1 MVELGSPVPSFKR
14 ETSTGE
20 YANLEDFNGKKNFVV
35 YFYPKDF
42 TKGCTAEACE
52 FRDSYEEFKNLGAEV
67 IGISNDNQ
75 KSHGAFATEHKLP
88 FILLSDPDGSVRK
101 SYGVKKTFGLVP
113 GRVSFVI
120 DKSGIVRHVFSS
132 QSRATAHVGEAL
144 AVLKSLTQSELVVR
158 SGACLL
164 MRIH

>member
-1 MVELGSPVPSFKR
+1 MVEIGSPAPIFR
-14 ETSTGE
+14 LQTSAGE
-20 YANLEDFNGKKNFVV
+20 YISLEDFHGKKNVVV

-52 FRDSYEEFKNLGAEV
+52 FRDSYEEFKNLGVEV

-75 KSHGAFATEHKLP
+75 KSHEAFASEHKLP
-88 FILLSDPDGSVRK
+88 FILLSDPDGSARK

-120 DKSGIVRHVFSS
+120 DKNGIVRHVFSS
-132 QSRATAHVGEAL
+132 QSRATAHVSEAL
-144 AVLKSLTQSELVVR
+144 AVLKSL
-158 SGACLL
+158 
-164 MRIH
+164 I

>member
-1 MVELGSPVPSFKR
+1 MVVIGSPSPR
-14 ETSTGE
+14 LRLETSAGE
-20 YANLEDFNGKKNFVV
+20 NVSLKDFHGKKNVVV

-42 TKGCTAEACE
+42 TRGCTAEACE

-75 KSHGAFATEHKLP
+75 KSHEAFASEHKLP

-101 SYGVKKTFGLVP
+101 SYGVKKTLGLVP

-120 DKSGIVRHVFSS
+120 DKNGIVRHVFSS
-132 QSRATAHVGEAL
+132 QSRATAHVNEAL
-144 AVLKSLTQSELVVR
+144 AVLKSLT
-158 SGACLL
+158 
-164 MRIH
+164 

>member
-1 MVELGSPVPSFKR
+1 MIEPGSPAPGFR
-14 ETSTGE
+14 LQTSTGE
-20 YANLEDFNGKKNFVV
+20 YVSLEDFQGKKSVVV

-42 TKGCTAEACE
+42 TKRCTAEACE
-52 FRDSYEEFKNLGAEV
+52 CRDSYEEFKNLSAEV

-75 KSHGAFATEHKLP
+75 KSHEAFATEHKLP

-120 DKSGIVRHVFSS
+120 DKNGIVRHVFSS

-144 AVLKSLTQSELVVR
+144 VMLKSLT
-158 SGACLL
+158 
-164 MRIH
+164 

>member
-1 MVELGSPVPSFKR
+1 MIEPGSLAPGFR
-14 ETSTGE
+14 LQTSTGE
-20 YANLEDFNGKKNFVV
+20 YVSLEDFHEKKNVVV

-75 KSHGAFATEHKLP
+75 KSHEAFASEHKLP
-88 FILLSDPDGSVRK
+88 LILLSEPDGSARK

-120 DKSGIVRHVFSS
+120 DKNGIVSQVFSS
-132 QSRATAHVGEAL
+132 QSRATAFFFFQAEDGIRDYKVTGVQTCAL
-144 AVLKSLTQSELVVR
+144 P
-158 SGACLL
+158 
-164 MRIH
+164 I

>member
-1 MVELGSPVPSFKR
+1 MIDPGSLAPGFR
-14 ETSTGE
+14 LQTSTGE
-20 YANLEDFNGKKNFVV
+20 YVSLEDFHGKKNIVV

-67 IGISNDNQ
+67 IGISNDDQ
-75 KSHGAFATEHKLP
+75 KSNDAFAAQHKLP
-88 FILLSDPDGSVRK
+88 FILLSDLDGSVRK

-144 AVLKSLTQSELVVR
+144 AVLKSLT
-158 SGACLL
+158 
-164 MRIH
+164 

>member
-1 MVELGSPVPSFKR
+1 MVEIGSPAPRFR
-14 ETSTGE
+14 LQTSSGE
-20 YANLEDFNGKKNFVV
+20 YVSLEDFHGKKNVVV

-75 KSHGAFATEHKLP
+75 KSHEAFASEHKLP
-88 FILLSDPDGSVRK
+88 FILLSDPDGSARK

-120 DKSGIVRHVFSS
+120 DKNGIVRHVFSS
-132 QSRATAHVGEAL
+132 QSRATAHVSEAL
-144 AVLKSLTQSELVVR
+144 AVLKSL
-158 SGACLL
+158 
-164 MRIH
+164 I

>member
-1 MVELGSPVPSFKR
+1 MVEIGTPAPRFRLQ
-14 ETSTGE
+14 TSTGE
-20 YANLEDFNGKKNFVV
+20 YVSLEDFHGKKNVVV

-52 FRDSYEEFKNLGAEV
+52 FRDSYEEFKNLGAQV
-67 IGISNDNQ
+67 IGLSNDDQ
-75 KSHGAFATEHKLP
+75 KSHDAFAAQHKLP
-88 FILLSDPDGSVRK
+88 FILLSDLDGAVRK

-144 AVLKSLTQSELVVR
+144 AVLKSLT
-158 SGACLL
+158 
-164 MRIH
+164 

>member
-1 MVELGSPVPSFKR
+1 MIEPGSPAPGFR
-14 ETSTGE
+14 LRTSNGD
-20 YANLEDFNGKKNFVV
+20 YVSLEQFRGNKNVVV

-67 IGISNDNQ
+67 IGISSDDQ
-75 KSHGAFATEHKLP
+75 KSHGSFAAEHKLP
-88 FILLSDPDGSVRK
+88 FILLSDPGGSVRK
-101 SYGVKKTFGLVP
+101 YYGVRKTFGLIP

-120 DKSGIVRHVFSS
+120 DKNGIVRHVFSS

-144 AVLKSLTQSELVVR
+144 AVLKSLT
-158 SGACLL
+158 
-164 MRIH
+164 

>member
-1 MVELGSPVPSFKR
+1 MIEPGSPAPGFR
-14 ETSTGE
+14 LQTSTGE
-20 YANLEDFNGKKNFVV
+20 YISLEDFHGKKNVVV

-67 IGISNDNQ
+67 IGISNDSQ
-75 KSHGAFATEHKLP
+75 KSHEAFASEHKLP
-88 FILLSDPDGSVRK
+88 FILLSDSDGAVRK
-101 SYGVKKTFGLVP
+101 AYGVRKTFGLVP

-120 DKSGIVRHVFSS
+120 DKNGIVRHVFSS

-144 AVLKSLTQSELVVR
+144 AVLKSLT
-158 SGACLL
+158 
-164 MRIH
+164 

>member
-1 MVELGSPVPSFKR
+1 MIEPGSPAPGFR
-14 ETSTGE
+14 LQTSTGE
-20 YANLEDFNGKKNFVV
+20 YVSLEDFHEKKNVVV

-42 TKGCTAEACE
+42 TTGCTAEACE

-67 IGISNDNQ
+67 IGISNDDQ
-75 KSHGAFATEHKLP
+75 KSHDAFAAQHKLP
-88 FILLSDPDGSVRK
+88 FILLSDLDGAVRK

-144 AVLKSLTQSELVVR
+144 AVLKSLT
-158 SGACLL
+158 
-164 MRIH
+164 

>member
-1 MVELGSPVPSFKR
+1 MVQPGSPAPGFR
-14 ETSTGE
+14 LQTSTGE
-20 YANLEDFNGKKNFVV
+20 YVSLEDFHGKKNLVV

-52 FRDSYEEFKNLGAEV
+52 FRDSYEAFKILGAEV

-88 FILLSDPDGSVRK
+88 FIPLSDPEGSVRK

-120 DKSGIVRHVFSS
+120 DKNGIVRHVFSS
-132 QSRATAHVGEAL
+132 QSRATAHVNEAL
-144 AVLKSLTQSELVVR
+144 AVLKSLT
-158 SGACLL
+158 
-164 MRIH
+164 

>member
-1 MVELGSPVPSFKR
+1 
-14 ETSTGE
+14 
-20 YANLEDFNGKKNFVV
+20 LEDFRGKRNLVV

-42 TKGCTAEACE
+42 TKGCTAEACG
-52 FRDSYEEFKNLGAEV
+52 FRDSYDEFKAMGAEV
-67 IGISNDNQ
+67 IGISSDNQ
-75 KSHGAFATEHKLP
+75 QSHGAFAAEHKLD

-101 SYGVKKTFGLVP
+101 SYGVKKTLGLIP

-144 AVLKSLTQSELVVR
+144 AVLKSLT
-158 SGACLL
+158 
-164 MRIH
+164 

>member
-1 MVELGSPVPSFKR
+1 MIERGSPAAVYRLQTTNCECAS
-14 ETSTGE
+14 
-20 YANLEDFNGKKNFVV
+20 LEDFHEKKNVVV

-42 TKGCTAEACE
+42 TKRCTAEACE

-75 KSHGAFATEHKLP
+75 KSHEAFATEHKLP
-88 FILLSDPDGSVRK
+88 FIFLSDPDGSVRK

-120 DKSGIVRHVFSS
+120 DKNGIVRHDFSS

-144 AVLKSLTQSELVVR
+144 VMLKSLT
-158 SGACLL
+158 
-164 MRIH
+164 